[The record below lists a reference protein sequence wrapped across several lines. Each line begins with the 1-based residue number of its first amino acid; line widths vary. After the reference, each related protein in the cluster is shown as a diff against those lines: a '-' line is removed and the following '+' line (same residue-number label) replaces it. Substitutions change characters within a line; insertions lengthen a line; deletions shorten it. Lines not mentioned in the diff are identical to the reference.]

1 MMGLIYQNGTAS
13 GVGRT
18 YPMVKPNTF
27 AGENTEKPAK
37 SMQLACRPNHEA
49 LTLDNVR
56 IICDLAHDRA

>member
-1 MMGLIYQNGTAS
+1 
-13 GVGRT
+13 
-18 YPMVKPNTF
+18 MVKANTF

-49 LTLDNVR
+49 LTLDNIR